1 MAAELA
7 SAGTMAAFSRDDER
21 ESDKYGV
28 AYTMA
33 AGYDP
38 RGLATF
44 FRKLME
50 LEGGGQPSV
59 FEGLLASHPATAERI
74 ADLEKRIAR
83 AGDPGGRL
91 EKERYQQMRSRLWRL
106 HRQNPEE

>member
-1 MAAELA
+1 
-7 SAGTMAAFSRDDER
+7 MAAFSREDER

-44 FRKLME
+44 FGKLLK
-50 LEGGGQPSV
+50 LEGDGHRST
-59 FEGLLASHPATAERI
+59 FEGLLASHPATQERI

-106 HRQNPEE
+106 HQQNPEE